1 MSEIDELIK
10 DIEDLRENLYRMIEQ
25 KKGNLHNEEVLS
37 ASKIL
42 NAAITQYNKIIKD
55 KLQR

>member
-25 KKGNLHNEEVLS
+25 KRGNLRDEEVLPE
-37 ASKIL
+37 K
-42 NAAITQYNKIIKD
+42 YMG
-55 KLQR
+55 